1 MALNKTL
8 FVDAIKDVIKVDDK
22 TAQQKAE
29 ALADAIDNYIKSADV
44 VIPSKTVNTTGT
56 AEAQSGTIASFT
68 VKLS

>member
-1 MALNKTL
+1 MALNKTT
-8 FVDAIKDVIKVDDK
+8 FVNAIKDVIKVDDK
-22 TAQQKAE
+22 TAEQKAQ

-44 VIPSKTVNTTGT
+44 VIPVKIVNTTGT

>member
-1 MALNKTL
+1 MALNKSA
-8 FVDAIKDVIKVDDK
+8 FISAISDVIKVDDK

-56 AEAQSGTIASFT
+56 AEAQSGAIASFT